1 MGRAGVGREQLF
13 VGVGG
18 LLFLV
23 SAGATI
29 YLRGSMAGAMAM
41 PGGPAVTSPWARM
54 PGQSW
59 IGAAASF
66 VGMWVVMM
74 AAMML
79 PSLMPV
85 LTSYRRAV
93 LGLGE
98 PSPGAVTG
106 LAGAG
111 YLLVWGVCGAVAYP
125 VGAALAAGGP
135 QWPAVARSTPV
146 ATGVVLLLAGWFQM
160 TRWKARHLE
169 RCRSAPSCGSAPTAR
184 AWSAW
189 RHGLRLGF
197 HCTLC
202 CAGLMAS
209 LLVTGVMNL
218 GVMAVVACAI
228 TIERLTRWP
237 KLAAR
242 AGGTVLLGAGALAVA
257 RAL

>member
-1 MGRAGVGREQLF
+1 VGRERLF
-13 VGVGG
+13 VGAGA

-41 PGGPAVTSPWARM
+41 PGGLAVTTPWARM
-54 PGQSW
+54 PAQSW
-59 IGAAASF
+59 ISAAASF
-66 VGMWVVMM
+66 IGMWVVMM

-79 PSLMPV
+79 PSLLPV
-85 LTSYRRAV
+85 LTGYRRAV

-98 PSPGAVTG
+98 PGPGVVTA

-111 YLLVWGVCGAVAYP
+111 YFLVWGVCGAVAYP
-125 VGAALAAGGP
+125 LGAALAAGES
-135 QWPAVARSTPV
+135 QWPAVARSAPV

-169 RCRSAPSCGSAPTAR
+169 CCRSAPSCGPAPTAR
-184 AWSAW
+184 VWNAW
-189 RHGLRLGF
+189 RYGLRLGF

-202 CAGLMAS
+202 CAGLMVS
-209 LLVTGVMNL
+209 LLVTGVMDL
-218 GVMAVVACAI
+218 AVMAVVACAI
-228 TIERLTRWP
+228 TIERLAPWP
-237 KLAAR
+237 NLAAR